1 MRSVYFP
8 LFWRATGLTN
18 LTLTGIN
25 VFLSFVRYFHN
36 GVQCLFPIVLSGAQ
50 DFARFPKTSCDF
62 ESALLFLKKLK
73 TVVKFFFHIQLNFIN
88 SSVYVL
94 NLL

>member
-1 MRSVYFP
+1 MYFL

-73 TVVKFFFHIQLNFIN
+73 RSCPTDNIALAKVWPYQGSYYKI
-88 SSVYVL
+88 
-94 NLL
+94 